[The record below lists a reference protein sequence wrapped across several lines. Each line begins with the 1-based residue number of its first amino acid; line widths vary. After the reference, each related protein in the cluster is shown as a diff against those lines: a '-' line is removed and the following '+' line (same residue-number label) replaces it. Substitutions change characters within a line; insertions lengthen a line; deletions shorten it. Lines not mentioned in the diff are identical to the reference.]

1 MALLTKSGGFTT
13 PTTAGNFDVTGL
25 GFQPTGI
32 IAKAVD
38 AVITGGA
45 FIIRVN
51 DYINVPRIGIRP
63 QIGGQPNIVDGR
75 GVTDINVAKSRAG
88 RIAER
93 PRTSV
98 VNTRPRA
105 RQ

>member
-1 MALLTKSGGFTT
+1 MALLTKSGGFTS
-13 PTTAGNFDVTGL
+13 PTSTGNFDVTGL
-25 GFQPTGI
+25 GFQPTAI

-51 DYINVPRIGIRP
+51 EYADVPRIGIRP
-63 QIGGQPNIVDGR
+63 QVGGQPTMVNGR
-75 GVTDINVAKSRAG
+75 GVTDINVAKSRTG
-88 RIAER
+88 RVAER